1 MAKENL
7 PVYKI
12 TIDPEYSE
20 NGEDLGIEQIAFT
33 STPAIK
39 VMGMAFN
46 SQVKPMIFKDNVK
59 YRIVAP
65 ALIPMEIY
73 RKDDEDGK
81 EYYVSFSKE
90 EIEKIHAKFMRD
102 MSNKD
107 LFNLEH
113 DTTETVPAYVLEAWI
128 VDNPTKDKAY
138 SSFGI
143 EVPTGTLMV
152 TAQVT
157 DAEYYNHLVDNDQV
171 GFSIEGYLGMKLKE
185 VTQLKTDIN
194 MNRKTKMNA
203 LPDGEHTIMG
213 KIYVVKDGEIIEIR
227 DAELEEVT
235 EEVTEEVALEDTVV
249 EEEEVVEETM
259 AVDPVLD
266 AEAIL
271 AIVKPAIDAEVNN
284 LVAMIADLKA
294 QLEESMAV
302 DDQAEVVE
310 EVVALSAQQK
320 LSNFIKFNNNK

>member
-1 MAKENL
+1 MAKDNL

-12 TIDPEYSE
+12 TIDPEYAE

-46 SQVKPMIFKDNVK
+46 SQAKQMIFKDNVK

-81 EYYVSFSKE
+81 EYYVKFTKE
-90 EIEKIHAKFMRD
+90 EIEKIHSKFMRD

-113 DTTETVPAYVLEAWI
+113 DTTETVPAYILEAWI
-128 VDNPTKDKAY
+128 VDNPLKDKAY

-157 DAEYYNHLVDNDQV
+157 DVEYYNHLVDNDQV

-194 MNRKTKMNA
+194 MNK
-203 LPDGEHTIMG
+203 LPDGEHTIDG
-213 KIYVVKDGEIIEIR
+213 KIYVVVDGEITEIR
-227 DAELEEVT
+227 DAEVVEATL
-235 EEVTEEVALEDTVV
+235 ADTVV
-249 EEEEVVEETM
+249 EEEEVVEEETM
-259 AVDPVLD
+259 AVDPALD

-271 AIVKPAIDAEVNN
+271 EIVRPLITEQVDA
-284 LVAMIADLKA
+284 LVAMIADLKN
-294 QLEESMAV
+294 QFEESMLT
-302 DDQAEVVE
+302 DTE
-310 EVVALSAQQK
+310 EEIMEEAVALSAQQK
-320 LSNFIKFNNNK
+320 LSMFNKFNTNK

>member
-1 MAKENL
+1 MAKDNL
-7 PVYKI
+7 PIYKI

-46 SQVKPMIFKDNVK
+46 SQVKQMIFKDNVK

-81 EYYVSFSKE
+81 EYFVKFTIE
-90 EIEKIHAKFMRD
+90 EIEKIHSKFMRD

-157 DAEYYNHLVDNDQV
+157 DVEYYNHLVDNDQV

-194 MNRKTKMNA
+194 MNK
-203 LPDGEHTIMG
+203 LPDGEHTIED
-213 KIYVVKDGEIIEIR
+213 KIYVVKGGEIIEIR
-227 DAELEEVT
+227 DVEVV
-235 EEVTEEVALEDTVV
+235 EASEEVALEDTVV

-271 AIVKPAIDAEVNN
+271 AIVKPALDAEVNN

-294 QLEESMAV
+294 QLEEALAV
-302 DDQAEVVE
+302 DSEEEVVE
-310 EVVALSAQQK
+310 EAVALSVQQK
-320 LSNFIKFNNNK
+320 LSMFNKFNNNK

>member
-1 MAKENL
+1 MNYYNIGMAKDNL

-46 SQVKPMIFKDNVK
+46 SQVKPMIFTDDIK

-73 RKDDEDGK
+73 RKDDEDNK
-81 EYYVSFSKE
+81 EYYVKFTIE

-113 DTTETVPAYVLEAWI
+113 DTDKTVPAYVLEAWI
-128 VDNPTKDKAY
+128 VDTPKEDKAY

-143 EVPTGTLMV
+143 EVPEGTLMV

-157 DAEYYNHLVDNDQV
+157 DKEYYAQLVADGQV

-185 VTQLKTDIN
+185 QQQLKLNN
-194 MNRKTKMNA
+194 MNK
-203 LPDGEHTIMG
+203 LPDGEHLIDG
-213 KIYVVKDGEIIEIR
+213 KIYVVVDGEITEIR
-227 DAELEEVT
+227 E
-235 EEVTEEVALEDTVV
+235 EEVAVEEEAMSDTVV
-249 EEEEVVEETM
+249 EEEEVVEEETM
-259 AVDPVLD
+259 AVDPAMD
-266 AEAIL
+266 AEAIIE
-271 AIVKPAIDAEVNN
+271 IVRPFITEQVDA
-284 LVAMIADLKA
+284 LVAMIADLKN
-294 QLEESMAV
+294 QLEESL
-302 DDQAEVVE
+302 VVE
-310 EVVALSAQQK
+310 TEEETMEEAVKMSVQQK
-320 LSNFIKFNNNK
+320 LSKFNKFNNQ

>member
-1 MAKENL
+1 MNYYNIGMAKDKL

-46 SQVKPMIFKDNVK
+46 SQVKPMIFTDDVK

-81 EYYVSFSKE
+81 EYYVKFTIE
-90 EIEKIHAKFMRD
+90 EIEKIHAKFMKD

-113 DTTETVPAYVLEAWI
+113 DTDKTVPAYVLEAWI
-128 VDNPTKDKAY
+128 VDTPKEDKAY

-143 EVPTGTLMV
+143 EVPEGTLMV

-157 DAEYYNHLVDNDQV
+157 DKEYYAQLVADGQV

-185 VTQLKTDIN
+185 QQQLKLNN
-194 MNRKTKMNA
+194 MNK
-203 LPDGEHTIMG
+203 LPDGEHLIDG
-213 KIYVVKDGEIIEIR
+213 KIYVVVDGEITEIR
-227 DAELEEVT
+227 DAEKEVVVEE
-235 EEVTEEVALEDTVV
+235 EAMSDTVV
-249 EEEEVVEETM
+249 EEEEVVEEETM
-259 AVDPVLD
+259 DVDPAMD

-271 AIVKPAIDAEVNN
+271 AIVRPLVTEQVDM
-284 LVAMIADLKA
+284 LVAMIADLKN
-294 QLEESMAV
+294 QLEESLVTETEEETMEEAV
-302 DDQAEVVE
+302 KMSV
-310 EVVALSAQQK
+310 QQK
-320 LSNFIKFNNNK
+320 LSKFNKFNNQ

>member
-1 MAKENL
+1 MAKDNL

-46 SQVKPMIFKDNVK
+46 SQVKPMIFTDDVK

-81 EYYVSFSKE
+81 EYYVKFTIE
-90 EIEKIHAKFMRD
+90 EIEKIHAKFMKD

-157 DAEYYNHLVDNDQV
+157 DVEYYNHLVDNDQV

-185 VTQLKTDIN
+185 QQLKTKIN
-194 MNRKTKMNA
+194 MNK
-203 LPDGEHTIMG
+203 LPDGEHTIEG
-213 KIYVVKDGEIIEIR
+213 KIYVVVDGEITEIR
-227 DAELEEVT
+227 DAEVVEAS
-235 EEVTEEVALEDTVV
+235 EEVALEDTVV
-249 EEEEVVEETM
+249 EEEEVVEEEAM

-271 AIVKPAIDAEVNN
+271 AIVKPALDAEVNN
-284 LVAMIADLKA
+284 LVAMIADLKN
-294 QLEESMAV
+294 QLEEAL
-302 DDQAEVVE
+302 VVE
-310 EVVALSAQQK
+310 TEEEVMEEAVALSVQQR
-320 LSNFIKFNNNK
+320 LSNFNKFNTNK